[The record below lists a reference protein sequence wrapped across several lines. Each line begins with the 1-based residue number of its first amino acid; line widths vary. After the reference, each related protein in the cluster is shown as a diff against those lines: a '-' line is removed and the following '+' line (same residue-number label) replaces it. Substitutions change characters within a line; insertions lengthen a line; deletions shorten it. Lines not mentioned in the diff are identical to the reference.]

1 MATAVRTQTHVV
13 LATADSEAFASL
25 RRRATSRAERWATG
39 RSLRR
44 TVPRSALGSWHATQD
59 RPDPIELIKK
69 SHEGRLPELV
79 AVRVARMI
87 SSPYGFL
94 RGTAIVMAADVAS
107 LPASGVMPVI
117 CGDAHLGN
125 FGFYASPE
133 GELVIDLNDFDEA
146 HPGCWEWDLRRLV
159 ASIWVAGRENGLTEG
174 QCRLA
179 VLACVASY
187 RQEVRFLAEQPL
199 LRRSYR
205 WAAAAAG

>member
-1 MATAVRTQTHVV
+1 MATAVPTRTHVV
-13 LATADSEAFASL
+13 LDTADSEAFASL
-25 RRRATSRAERWATG
+25 RRRATSRAERWAMG
-39 RSLRR
+39 KALRQEI
-44 TVPRSALGSWHATQD
+44 PRSALSIWQAPAD
-59 RPDPIELIKK
+59 RPDPIDLIKQ
-69 SHEGRLPELV
+69 SHEGRLPELIP
-79 AVRVARMI
+79 VRVARMI

-107 LPASGVMPVI
+107 LPASGVRPVI

-159 ASIWVAGRENGLTEG
+159 ASIWVAGRENGLTEE

-179 VLACVASY
+179 VLA
-187 RQEVRFLAEQPL
+187 
-199 LRRSYR
+199 
-205 WAAAAAG
+205 